1 MTEFTASTRPVL
13 FGELLF
19 DHFPDGSAVLGG
31 APLNVACHLRGL
43 GIQPLLIS
51 RIGEDE
57 GGRMVR
63 KALHDWDLDDRGV
76 QIDRE
81 RPTGAVRVQIE
92 NGEPVFRIEPEQA
105 YDYIEA
111 HDVPEFPTGG
121 TILYHGTLAVRNPVS
136 RQALDYLV
144 KRYCPPIFLDVNLRA
159 PWWNAEDLRVL
170 LERANWIKLNAQE
183 LDSIADLY
191 GLSAKPQEAQA
202 EALRAH
208 CGTEYVVVTQGEA
221 GAFAV
226 CADGNTARVRPDASI
241 EVVDTVGAGDAF
253 SAALL
258 TGLIWRWPLKDAL
271 ERAQQLAGFICGVR
285 GAVKRDLSFYRRL
298 RENWRI

>member
-144 KRYCPPIFLDVNLRA
+144 KRYCPRSFST
-159 PWWNAEDLRVL
+159 
-170 LERANWIKLNAQE
+170 
-183 LDSIADLY
+183 SISVRL
-191 GLSAKPQEAQA
+191 G
-202 EALRAH
+202 
-208 CGTEYVVVTQGEA
+208 GT
-221 GAFAV
+221 
-226 CADGNTARVRPDASI
+226 
-241 EVVDTVGAGDAF
+241 
-253 SAALL
+253 
-258 TGLIWRWPLKDAL
+258 
-271 ERAQQLAGFICGVR
+271 
-285 GAVKRDLSFYRRL
+285 RR
-298 RENWRI
+298 IYACC